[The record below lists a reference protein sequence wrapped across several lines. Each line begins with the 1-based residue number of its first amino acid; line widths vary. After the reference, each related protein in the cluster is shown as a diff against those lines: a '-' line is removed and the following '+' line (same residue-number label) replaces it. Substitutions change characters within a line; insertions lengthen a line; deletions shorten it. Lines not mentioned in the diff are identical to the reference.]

1 REFARPVWRR
11 PLAPRFRER
20 LRDIEK
26 TLSKD
31 MALAPL
37 KEDIV
42 AAALDRTFLAESLP
56 MQQAE
61 FARRVQDGRNR
72 LNLIAQELQR
82 LASAML
88 AEQAQVQKRIAGVQK
103 A

>member
-1 REFARPVWRR
+1 
-11 PLAPRFRER
+11 LAFRER

-31 MALAPL
+31 MALAAL

-56 MQQAE
+56 MLQAE
-61 FARRVQDGRNR
+61 FARRVQEGRSR
-72 LNLIAQELQR
+72 LNLIAQEMQR
-82 LASAML
+82 VATSIL
-88 AEQAQVQKRIAGVQK
+88 AEQAQALKRVAAVQK
-103 A
+103 AWPHAAED